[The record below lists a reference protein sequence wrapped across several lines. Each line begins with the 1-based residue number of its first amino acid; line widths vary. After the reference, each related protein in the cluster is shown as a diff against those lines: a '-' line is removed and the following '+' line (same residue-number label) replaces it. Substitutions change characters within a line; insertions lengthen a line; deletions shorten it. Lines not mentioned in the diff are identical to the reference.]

1 VQIYNLYEHVN
12 ASALSIIHVNNVKY
26 TTTFYTACR
35 SINKYK
41 FEHFDMKSSEEEKS
55 LKYLKYSYAAHPIIK
70 QSTRT

>member
-1 VQIYNLYEHVN
+1 MQIYNLYEHVN

-26 TTTFYTACR
+26 RTTSYTAGL

-41 FEHFDMKSSEEEKS
+41 FEHFDMKSSGENS
-55 LKYLKYSYAAHPIIK
+55 LKYLKYSYAAHPIIN